1 MVKFF
6 KSSLKGGK
14 INMVKRLSMLV
25 IIAILAITALLLAA
39 KNPTGPNTVSFD
51 KPVELLIS
59 LGNLV
64 LLLLPPM
71 ILSFFNH
78 VAFRIISA
86 IYQAIIVL
94 AFLGLILVG
103 FVIPSTLIII
113 IGALGVIV
121 GISSILVTI
130 LEGLKKQDNPAQ
142 AIK

>member
-1 MVKFF
+1 
-6 KSSLKGGK
+6 
-14 INMVKRLSMLV
+14 MLV

>member
-1 MVKFF
+1 
-6 KSSLKGGK
+6 
-14 INMVKRLSMLV
+14 MVKRLSMLV